1 MKLGI
6 MQPYFLPYLGYWQL
20 IQYVDTFVIYD
31 DVNFIKGGWIN
42 RNRYLYK
49 NEAKIFNIIMHD
61 AGSFKKIN
69 EIELMQPA
77 GEYSPMKKL
86 LATFS
91 MAYKKA
97 PYYLEISKL
106 LEQIASYQ
114 EKNMAKFIENSLRM
128 ICAYLD
134 ISTKIL
140 VSSDIEK
147 TDGLVKDER
156 VLDLC
161 KRMQADFYINA
172 IGGKELY
179 RADKFLQNGITLKF
193 IKMNPIEYLQFGGE
207 FVPNLSIVDV
217 LMFND
222 KDTVKKMLKEYTL
235 ED

>member
-1 MKLGI
+1 M
-6 MQPYFLPYLGYWQL
+6 
-20 IQYVDTFVIYD
+20 
-31 DVNFIKGGWIN
+31 
-42 RNRYLYK
+42 
-49 NEAKIFNIIMHD
+49 
-61 AGSFKKIN
+61 
-69 EIELMQPA
+69 
-77 GEYSPMKKL
+77 
-86 LATFS
+86 
-91 MAYKKA
+91 
-97 PYYLEISKL
+97 
-106 LEQIASYQ
+106 
-114 EKNMAKFIENSLRM
+114 
-128 ICAYLD
+128 D

-140 VSSDIEK
+140 VSSEIEK

-222 KDTVKKMLKEYTL
+222 KETVKKMLKEYTL

>member
-1 MKLGI
+1 
-6 MQPYFLPYLGYWQL
+6 
-20 IQYVDTFVIYD
+20 
-31 DVNFIKGGWIN
+31 
-42 RNRYLYK
+42 
-49 NEAKIFNIIMHD
+49 
-61 AGSFKKIN
+61 
-69 EIELMQPA
+69 
-77 GEYSPMKKL
+77 MKKL

-222 KDTVKKMLKEYTL
+222 KETVKKMLKEYTL